1 MPALQELLEN
11 TAQRMKQMNI
21 DARSNTHTI
30 AVHRQKL
37 EQHKKFREATLQI
50 EKGEARH
57 FGNSISSLETPVGEE
72 EGKNE
77 VDEAGS
83 FTEAFSSDEGSIGDN
98 EGVGI
103 NHSVLNRKTSPCRN

>member
-103 NHSVLNRKTSPCRN
+103 NQSVLNRKTSPCRN